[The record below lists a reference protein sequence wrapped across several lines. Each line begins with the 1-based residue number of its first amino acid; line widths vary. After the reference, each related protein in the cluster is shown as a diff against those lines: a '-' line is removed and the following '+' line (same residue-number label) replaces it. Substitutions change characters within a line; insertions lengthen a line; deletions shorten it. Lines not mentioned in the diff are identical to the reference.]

1 MGYKYA
7 TVTQKTAG
15 GNAAT
20 EKTAYYD
27 EKYFT
32 QILYTSIYGWVQLA
46 SLGRPWSTPGTFKQL

>member
-32 QILYTSIYGWVQLA
+32 
-46 SLGRPWSTPGTFKQL
+46 